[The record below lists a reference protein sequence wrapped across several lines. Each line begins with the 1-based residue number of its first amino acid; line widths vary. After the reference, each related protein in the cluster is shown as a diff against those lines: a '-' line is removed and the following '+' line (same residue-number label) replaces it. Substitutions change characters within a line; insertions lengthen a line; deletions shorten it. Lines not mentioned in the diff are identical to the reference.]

1 MNPGGKAIPMKSSR
15 IGTLAAAV
23 LIVGMSLGV
32 LAINVAADSPPVWS
46 VGDYW
51 KFSDPTD
58 PQNYSRFEVSKI
70 DAKKTVAG
78 ETFDCYELTLE
89 QTVKQGSQYQSLTGT
104 LWMRKTDLAYVAIH
118 IPVFGIT
125 VSYNPPRKLFDWPLE
140 VGRIWTWVD
149 DSNPPNKVTYT
160 YKVEGTET
168 VTTKAGTFET
178 FRISEKDD
186 TTWSTTR
193 FTWYSSVAGFQV
205 KTKTDGSDS
214 SMELAEYKH
223 ATGGLFP
230 AGFGPESMMFWFLII
245 GLVVIIAV
253 VAMVLLARRKK
264 KGAQPAMAPPAMM
277 PAAPPQQAYQPPPQ
291 YPQGGYQ
298 QQPYQP
304 GATDQSGRVVP
315 GASQMVRR

>member
-1 MNPGGKAIPMKSSR
+1 MRGSR
-15 IGTLAAAV
+15 VGLLLAAV
-23 LIVGMSLGV
+23 FVGGLVVGALGT
-32 LAINVAADSPPVWS
+32 NVAADSPPVWS

-58 PQNYSRFEVSKI
+58 AQNYSRFEVSKA
-70 DAKKTVAG
+70 DATRNG
-78 ETFDCYELTLE
+78 LECYEVGLE
-89 QTVKQGSQYQSLTGT
+89 QTTRQGSQIQTFT
-104 LWMRKTDLAYVAIH
+104 ATIWMKKTDLAYVGIS
-118 IPVFGIT
+118 IPMFGISLT
-125 VSYNPPRKLFDWPLE
+125 YDPPRKLFDWPME

-160 YKVEGTET
+160 YKVEGKET
-168 VTTKAGTFET
+168 ITTKAGTFES

-205 KTKTDGSDS
+205 KTQTDGSDS
-214 SMELAEYKH
+214 SLELAEFKH

-253 VAMVLLARRKK
+253 VVMVVLARRKK
-264 KGAQPAMAPPAMM
+264 KGAQPATAPPAMT

-315 GASQMVRR
+315 GAAQMVRR